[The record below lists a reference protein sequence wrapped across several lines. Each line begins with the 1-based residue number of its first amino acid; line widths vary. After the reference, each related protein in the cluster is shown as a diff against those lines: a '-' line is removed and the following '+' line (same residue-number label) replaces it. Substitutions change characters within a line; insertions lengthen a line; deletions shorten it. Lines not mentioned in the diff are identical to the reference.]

1 MNTIRVALVDDHHVV
16 RRGLQSFLSA
26 HPDIEIVGSA
36 ESGEALLEQLDAW
49 LPDVVVMDLN
59 MPGGI
64 TGIEA
69 TQKTRGV
76 SPHTKVVVLTAHT
89 DDDRVVAA
97 LRSGAT
103 GYIRKESDPDLL
115 LEAIRAAVRGQSLLD
130 PSIAKAVLEELEPRP
145 LPGNELTPR
154 ERDVLD
160 YLVQGH
166 SNKAIAEA
174 LVVSTETVKTHVGNI
189 LSKLH
194 LAHRN
199 QAVIYALK
207 QGLINLDD
215 IEL

>member
-1 MNTIRVALVDDHHVV
+1 MQTMRVVLVDDHHVV
-16 RRGLQSFLSA
+16 RRGLESFLSA
-26 HPDIEIVGSA
+26 HPDIEVVGSA
-36 ESGEALLEQLDAW
+36 ESGEALLEHLDVW
-49 LPDVVVMDLN
+49 LPDVIVMDLN
-59 MPGGI
+59 MPGGM

-69 TQKTRGV
+69 TQRAKDA
-76 SPHTKVVVLTAHT
+76 SPHTKIVVLTAHT
-89 DDDRVVAA
+89 DDNRVVAA

-103 GYIRKESDPDLL
+103 GYIRKESDPDVLL
-115 LEAIRAAVRGQSLLD
+115 DAIRAAVRGQSVLD
-130 PSIAKAVLEELEPRP
+130 PSIAQAVLDELTPPP
-145 LPGNELTPR
+145 LPANALTPR

-160 YLVQGH
+160 HLVHGR
-166 SNKAIAEA
+166 SNKEIADE

-215 IEL
+215 LEL